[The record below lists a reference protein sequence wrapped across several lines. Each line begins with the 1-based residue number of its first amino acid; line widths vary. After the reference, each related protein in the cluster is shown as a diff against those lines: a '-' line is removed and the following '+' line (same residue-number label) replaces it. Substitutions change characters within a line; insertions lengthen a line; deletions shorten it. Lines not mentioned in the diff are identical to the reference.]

1 MVGSDAF
8 ALARAAAAIE
18 GAGLRIAAMARV
30 ADARERLARQAA
42 AVWLELDSEVDR
54 AAAALLDDINR

>member
-1 MVGSDAF
+1 
-8 ALARAAAAIE
+8 
-18 GAGLRIAAMARV
+18 V